1 MKIRNLLKTLI
12 LFLTVAVATGTIY
25 ADEVEQTITLS
36 VSPYVAVE
44 KLPSSVEEG
53 SVNPATGVID
63 KTLRAAYNISTNNTD
78 ADFDFTVTSSIITAD
93 GEVSAFGTNGCLL
106 FANVT
111 NPPTT
116 VAVNNA
122 KTGGSDNRNV
132 MAYPTSTTITS
143 PMTSTYTPNYGVYG
157 DCYVIK
163 VNDSTGPAEFNFII
177 SPTPFGS
184 TYNTAQEE
192 AGSYKSTITL
202 TVTPKI

>member
-1 MKIRNLLKTLI
+1 MKVRNLLKMLI
-12 LFLTVAVATGTIY
+12 LFLTVAIATGTIY

-44 KLPSSVEEG
+44 KLPSSVEDG
-53 SVNPATGVID
+53 TVNPATGIID
-63 KTLRAAYNISTNNTD
+63 KTLRSVYSITTD
-78 ADFDFTVTSSIITAD
+78 GRDSDFDFTVTSHITTTD
-93 GEVSAFGTNGCLL
+93 GDVSAFGTNGCLL
-106 FANVT
+106 FAHVT
-111 NPPTT
+111 NPPTAA
-116 VAVNNA
+116 AVNDA

-177 SPTPFGS
+177 NTNPYGS
-184 TYNTAQEE
+184 TYKVGQEE